1 MDKNGNRN
9 GGRKMKYYAMKVD
22 SLTNTFSMID
32 AGRTVIF
39 EFTTALS
46 DVNFAAINVGDKI
59 LGCLSDEKV
68 KVVYF
73 FEVVNKLNPSKI
85 SMKKCMEISEG
96 IECNYPDMDLLSGN
110 VILEIPADV
119 YKSIYNSI
127 FTTISLDEQN
137 ANVVGF
143 DERVDYSL
151 QELAAIL
158 NQMYNNPDGSKKV
171 TAIHMFGIKYGAAI
185 RANGYTAT
193 GLVEAADI
201 SESYHVEI
209 SKGLR
214 IYDSI
219 KNGEYGISFGNVGHL
234 QSNLSELNENSSKK
248 LPTRGKRQNK
258 MHALNTII
266 YGAPGIGK
274 TYSMPN
280 YALAIIENRQVDLSE
295 KSETERA
302 EIVEKYNTYIDK
314 GQVVFT
320 TFHQSYGY
328 EDFIQGLR
336 PDTTKNDGMVFNV
349 IDGVFKKVADVAMD
363 DPENNYVI
371 IIDEINRANIS
382 KVFGELITLIEDDK
396 RWGETNQTS
405 VTLQSGE
412 TFAVPNNLY
421 ILGTMNSADKSIS
434 LIDAALRR
442 RFEFVEQRPEPS
454 LIKDTKLRDVFEKLN
469 KRLVSDLESSDLLIG
484 HSYFI
489 GKSIDDL
496 PQIMNN
502 AVIPLLYE
510 YYYDVKKKVAS
521 AVQEAIADT
530 DVAMVNESFGRIRV
544 EKNIR

>member
-1 MDKNGNRN
+1 
-9 GGRKMKYYAMKVD
+9 MKYYAMKVD
-22 SLTNTFSMID
+22 SLSNTFSMID
-32 AGRTVIF
+32 AGKSVVF
-39 EFTTALS
+39 ELTTALS
-46 DVNFAAINVGDKI
+46 DVNFAPINIGDKV
-59 LGCLSDEKV
+59 LGCIGDERV
-68 KVVYF
+68 RAVYF
-73 FEVVNKLNPSKI
+73 FEVVNKINPSKI

-96 IECNYPDMDLLSGN
+96 IECNFQGVDLQSEN
-110 VILEIPADV
+110 SVVEIPEDV
-119 YKSIYNSI
+119 YQSIFNSI
-127 FTTISLDEQN
+127 FTTTLLVEQN
-137 ANVVGF
+137 ANIVGF
-143 DERVDYSL
+143 DEKVDYSL
-151 QELAAIL
+151 PELAAIL

-193 GLVEAADI
+193 GLADASNI
-201 SESYHVEI
+201 GEGYHAEI

-219 KNGEYGISFGNVGHL
+219 KNSEYGISFGDDEHL
-234 QSNLSELNENSSKK
+234 QDDISVSYEIQSKK
-248 LPTRGKRQNK
+248 LPKREKRQNR

-280 YALAIIENRQVDLSE
+280 YALAIIENSQVDLSE

-302 EIVEKYNTYIDK
+302 ELVEKYNAYIDK

-336 PDTTKNDGMVFNV
+336 PDTTKNDGMVFNI
-349 IDGVFKKVADVAMD
+349 IDGVFKKVADAAMD

-412 TFAVPNNLY
+412 IFAVPNNLY

-442 RFEFVEQRPEPS
+442 RFAFVEQRPEPS
-454 LIKDTKLRDVFEKLN
+454 LIKDIKLREVFEKLN
-469 KRLVSDLESSDLLIG
+469 KRLVSDLDSSDLLIG

-489 GKSIDDL
+489 GKSIEDL
-496 PQIMNN
+496 PRIMNN

-521 AVQEAIADT
+521 AVQETIADT
-530 DVAMVNESFGRIRV
+530 EVAIVNESFGRIRV
-544 EKNIR
+544 EKNTR